1 MPARKRVFYV
11 YVIELDD
18 EVREIKGWQRRNPN
32 QEYLACFYVGAS
44 IHSPTCRLNQH
55 LHATT
60 QYSTECICEFN
71 MGRPVRSRGNRFVR
85 KYGIDLA
92 DPSFQPKKTVF
103 GTMDEAMEVEE
114 AFAKQLREEGFGAW
128 QG

>member
-1 MPARKRVFYV
+1 MPRSYHV
-11 YVIELDD
+11 YVIELESDVS
-18 EVREIKGWQRRNPN
+18 ELSGWIQKNPD

-44 IHSPTCRLNQH
+44 AHSPTCRLNQH

-60 QYSTECICEFN
+60 QYSTRCICEFN
-71 MGRPVRSRGNRFVR
+71 QGGPARSRGNRYVR

-92 DPSFQPKKTVF
+92 DRSFHPQKTIF
-103 GTMDEAMEVEE
+103 STMDEAMKVEE
-114 AFAKQLREEGFGAW
+114 SFARQLREEGFGAW